1 MPTDTRQNQSRLEPP
16 IRGAR
21 VAKGMGLA
29 ETARAAGLDPGHLS
43 KFERG
48 QAGMSVD
55 NLARLAR
62 VLGLKEMSKLLAPY
76 ARREGS

>member
-1 MPTDTRQNQSRLEPP
+1 
-16 IRGAR
+16 
-21 VAKGMGLA
+21 
-29 ETARAAGLDPGHLS
+29 
-43 KFERG
+43 
-48 QAGMSVD
+48 MSVD